1 MYLTLLQLKLNLE
14 HSFLFGAPCPGG
26 SFFGFPKWYKY
37 LNGKRSIV
45 EGQRVCTPELTGLND
60 VWLIVLAIIEILL
73 RVAVVV
79 AVMFVIVG
87 GIKYITA
94 SGQSGG
100 GGSPDKIGTAKK
112 TVIDAL
118 IGLII
123 AVSAT
128 AVVSFIAGTFQQ

>member
-1 MYLTLLQLKLNLE
+1 MYLTLLHFKLNLE
-14 HSFLFGAPCPGG
+14 HSLLFGAPCPGG

-37 LNGKRSIV
+37 LNGNSSAV
-45 EGQRVCTPELTGLND
+45 NGQRVCTPELTGLND
-60 VWLIVLAIIEILL
+60 IWLIVLAIIEVLL
-73 RVAVVV
+73 RIAVVV

-94 SGQSGG
+94 SGQTGG
-100 GGSPDKIGTAKK
+100 GGSPDKIGSAKK
-112 TVIDAL
+112 TVVDAL